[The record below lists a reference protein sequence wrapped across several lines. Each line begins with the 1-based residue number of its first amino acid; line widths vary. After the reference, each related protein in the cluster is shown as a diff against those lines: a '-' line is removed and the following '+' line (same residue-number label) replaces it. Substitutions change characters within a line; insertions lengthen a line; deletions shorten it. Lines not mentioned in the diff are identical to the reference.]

1 MSALSGPTGH
11 TPPFRTGFLA
21 PFEQKKPE
29 ELEEQARV
37 LAEQVPL
44 PFFEREDLLT
54 IVAEL
59 LYIQHGG
66 SGMQLS
72 YPAVMDME
80 LSEILWWR
88 QKLYDKRQEEVEAL
102 KRG

>member
-1 MSALSGPTGH
+1 
-11 TPPFRTGFLA
+11 
-21 PFEQKKPE
+21 
-29 ELEEQARV
+29 
-37 LAEQVPL
+37 
-44 PFFEREDLLT
+44 
-54 IVAEL
+54 
-59 LYIQHGG
+59 
-66 SGMQLS
+66 MQLS